1 VLWALP
7 TWKPTRSPVTE
18 VTLSE
23 TLIFGTILVVPIIF
37 SSSCY
42 FKLTSTHGAPSQFH
56 DTGFLTAKLVFIH
69 SVLICVLW
77 QMWLPSLGWPWHW
90 LGANPSPWIGVT
102 VLLLIAAVVLVINV
116 SSRIGYQ
123 HTLNARREM
132 ILGELRQLTTSSIG
146 GAALIVL
153 AFVILWEV
161 FKNTLKTYLLLSPPA
176 EVLSGLYRLL
186 ISGSMVIPNA
196 KTTLWPDIN
205 VSLLEVVIGLILAG
219 SLGILTTTLTPRG
232 ERPKFIIS
240 NALMLAEIAP
250 IGLWMTLLVTIPG
263 FIPFWSKATMAAC
276 LAFYPLTHTL
286 RCLNDYPVICRLLL
300 ALEQALPFAF
310 VGMIFGELFGGTAG
324 LSFVATVAS
333 ASLQVPE
340 AIATSLV
347 EFGLLAGVSTVIRCV
362 VKHIYFSDAD
372 LKVVASTVA

>member
-1 VLWALP
+1 
-7 TWKPTRSPVTE
+7 
-18 VTLSE
+18 
-23 TLIFGTILVVPIIF
+23 
-37 SSSCY
+37 
-42 FKLTSTHGAPSQFH
+42 
-56 DTGFLTAKLVFIH
+56 
-69 SVLICVLW
+69 
-77 QMWLPSLGWPWHW
+77 
-90 LGANPSPWIGVT
+90 
-102 VLLLIAAVVLVINV
+102 
-116 SSRIGYQ
+116 
-123 HTLNARREM
+123 M